1 MLLRT
6 ERSSDNF
13 ISVRIIKG
21 NSVYDVSVAFQSQ
34 QLVARDGVPH
44 FACSI
49 VTSRDELVTRLVERT
64 IRKGQNVCSKD
75 LKQEE
80 VT

>member
-1 MLLRT
+1 M
-6 ERSSDNF
+6 
-13 ISVRIIKG
+13 
-21 NSVYDVSVAFQSQ
+21 AFQSQ
-34 QLVARDGVPH
+34 QLVARDGVPN
-44 FACSI
+44 FARSV

-80 VT
+80 VTRLIVF